1 MFLDPRGV
9 HTQINNEE
17 ENRRKDPL
25 AQPSSLDG
33 FTFVSFL
40 LYEPRLTQTLLIII
54 CLLLDQVTG
63 IFISESRCIRVR
75 IVKNLRRGGL
85 FANLLRGLLRL
96 DGGQRISAS
105 QALQEPLITTVHLM
119 APHSRAQ

>member
-1 MFLDPRGV
+1 MKSQ
-9 HTQINNEE
+9 TE
-17 ENRRKDPL
+17 RRTLLPNL
-25 AQPSSLDG
+25 ALWMVSP
-33 FTFVSFL
+33 VSFL

-85 FANLLRGLLRL
+85 FVNLLRGLLHL
-96 DGGQRISAS
+96 DGDQDFSAS
-105 QALQEPLITTVHLM
+105 QALQEPFITTVHLT
-119 APHSRAQ
+119 APHSRAR